1 VLSHKVRLVQVW
13 QKLAIVWTG
22 VLVTQALLKN
32 ALLLSEY
39 WRGCLPQLPPLQL
52 GMLE

>member
-1 VLSHKVRLVQVW
+1 MRLLQVW
-13 QKLAIVWTG
+13 QKLERLWAG
-22 VLVTQALLKN
+22 VLVTKALLKD